1 MQMNRQSP
9 ITFAWLRRLAFLAV
23 LLAGPLFWTISTVG
37 AQAPAGEIIDLV
49 DMLDPGEVVRV
60 EDGELRQAAFSPNEG
75 LLAVATSA
83 GLWLYA
89 PTETANGEILTD
101 EPVQGLWWSP
111 DSTLLAVT
119 LDNGSLL
126 LWQLEERELLGDI
139 DGVTDAVVSVAWLA
153 DGSQIA
159 TGTETGVIEIWSVT
173 EGVVLETLEGH
184 TDAIISLYWL
194 TDGSQIVSAA
204 ADGSVRVW
212 GVEVALAVQPTP
224 EPTSIPTPATATVQ
238 VNRLNVR
245 SGPGV
250 DFPRIATGLL
260 GEALTVLDQAEDCAW
275 VQVRISDGTEGWVA
289 GGAQFVTLDTPCDE
303 IDPIVSVAE
312 PTAAATPA
320 SLLPLPTPTPA
331 MGTTPTPAAS
341 PPAASPTSTPTPQPV
356 TEAVAEEAP
365 EDPFPADQGCYL
377 FQNQLPVALTLFMAR
392 NGELS
397 GQPIDL
403 APGQEAPACFEPG
416 TYTYTI
422 RYQLSGASEPADIS
436 GDIEVTAG
444 SRLMFP
450 IRAQ

>member
-1 MQMNRQSP
+1 MNQYRH
-9 ITFAWLRRLAFLAV
+9 TFAAWIRRFALLAA
-23 LLAGPLFWTISTVG
+23 LLAGPLFLTVHPTF
-37 AQAPAGEIIDLV
+37 AQTPTGEIIDLV
-49 DMLDPGEVVRV
+49 EALDPGEVVRV
-60 EDGELRQAAFSPNEG
+60 EEGELRQVAFSPDEG

-89 PTETANGEILTD
+89 PTETANGEILS
-101 EPVQGLWWSP
+101 EAPAQGLWWSP
-111 DSTLLAVT
+111 DSSLLAVT
-119 LDNGSLL
+119 LDDGSLA
-126 LWQLEERELLGDI
+126 LWQIEERELLGDI
-139 DGVTDAVVSVAWLA
+139 DGTADAIVSVAWLA

-159 TGTETGVIEIWSVT
+159 TGTEAGVIEIWSVT

-184 TDAIISLYWL
+184 TGAIRSLYWL

-212 GVEVALAVQPTP
+212 GVEVAVAVQPTA
-224 EPTSIPTPATATVQ
+224 TPTPAPTPAIATVQ

-275 VQVRISDGTEGWVA
+275 VQVRIPDGTEGWVA

-303 IDPIVSVAE
+303 IIPVERIAE
-312 PTAAATPA
+312 PAPTPTVA
-320 SLLPLPTPTPA
+320 SLLPLPTPTPNLGA
-331 MGTTPTPAAS
+331 APTPAS
-341 PPAASPTSTPTPQPV
+341 SPTPTPTPQPV
-356 TEAVAEEAP
+356 TEAPAEEAP
-365 EDPFPADQGCYL
+365 VDPFPADQGCYL

-403 APGQEAPACFEPG
+403 APGQESPACFEPG
-416 TYTYTI
+416 SYTYTI
-422 RYQLSGASEPADIS
+422 RYQLSSTSEPTDIS

-444 SRLMFP
+444 ARLMFP